1 METHFNSYGCTLE
14 KQLSKDRINSR
25 IISTINRINQSEIGA
40 ISSASDIAPILSL
53 VWSLLV
59 AKVVC
64 EARGNIW
71 EDSSNWC
78 MSVGLSVCLRVCSA
92 VISSVDCYLDSCDST
107 ESHEM
112 TIILIWNGFFP
123 K

>member
-25 IISTINRINQSEIGA
+25 IISTINRINQSEIGT
-40 ISSASDIAPILSL
+40 ISFASDIAPILSL
-53 VWSLLV
+53 VLSLLV
-59 AKVVC
+59 AKVVG

-71 EDSSNWC
+71 EDIPNWC

-92 VISSVDCYLDSCDST
+92 VISSVDCYLD
-107 ESHEM
+107 
-112 TIILIWNGFFP
+112 
-123 K
+123 

>member
-25 IISTINRINQSEIGA
+25 IISTINRINQSEIGT

-59 AKVVC
+59 AKVVG

-71 EDSSNWC
+71 EDIPNWC

-92 VISSVDCYLDSCDST
+92 VISSVDCYLD
-107 ESHEM
+107 
-112 TIILIWNGFFP
+112 
-123 K
+123 